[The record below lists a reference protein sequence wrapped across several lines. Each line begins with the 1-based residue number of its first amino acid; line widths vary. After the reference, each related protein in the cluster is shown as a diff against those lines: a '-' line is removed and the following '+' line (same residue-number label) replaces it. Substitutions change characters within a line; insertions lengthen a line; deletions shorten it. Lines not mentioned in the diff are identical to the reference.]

1 MAEAVVDVNDAPG
14 EGCKCDRKQAP
25 NVCLIIDI
33 VACVLVGLC
42 AVLDLITFTGIP
54 SVILDIYLVALSF
67 LALSAEAR
75 MFRPLRSI
83 IYNWIKFV
91 YFLTSYTGRG
101 LYFIFLGSI
110 TINES
115 ALSYIGGGF
124 TIFAGFFLIIM
135 NCRFKFPV
143 YMDWQVVKEEAAG
156 KARAQA
162 EQAFRTPSSAASTP
176 GGGGES
182 SYSPPG
188 GHVI

>member
-1 MAEAVVDVNDAPG
+1 MSDAVVDVNDAPG
-14 EGCKCDRKQAP
+14 EGCKCDRKQMP
-25 NVCLIIDI
+25 NIVLLLNV
-33 VACVLVGLC
+33 VACVLIGLV

-54 SVILDIYLVALSF
+54 SVILDLYLVALAF

-75 MFRPLRSI
+75 MFRPLRSL

-101 LYFIFLGSI
+101 LYYVFLGSI

-124 TIFAGFFLIIM
+124 TMFAGFFMIIV
-135 NCRFKFPV
+135 NCKFTLPM

-162 EQAFRTPSSAASTP
+162 EQAFRTPGAAATP
-176 GGGGES
+176 GGQGGES
-182 SYSPPG
+182 SYSPPA